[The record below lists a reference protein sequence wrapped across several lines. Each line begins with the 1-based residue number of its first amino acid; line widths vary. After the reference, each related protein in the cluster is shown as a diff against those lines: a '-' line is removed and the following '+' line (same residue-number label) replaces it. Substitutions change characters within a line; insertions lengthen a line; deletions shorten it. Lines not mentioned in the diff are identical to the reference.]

1 MERIAILL
9 FILFS
14 FTGINLIQI
23 SKAMLTPF
31 HVMALLLGAWMV
43 LFGKKS
49 HLGFLVSL
57 NLLFLYLLFN
67 SALCYPN
74 IRYTSLLYSTV
85 FIFELIIFYNVI
97 RYCQFKSIEEAFKL
111 IIYLYFVNLC
121 LGTVLILLNI
131 HWPALEQIIGI
142 ARTTAGNR
150 PSGFSSEP
158 SYVAFILSMA
168 YLSYINIHRHQID
181 RSLIKVS
188 GVYFLCILITGS
200 AYGIMLMGIC
210 MLDWLRHFYFR
221 LSQSFRLV
229 FVLAG
234 VLVVS
239 FGSHQ
244 LSSVENESVERIT
257 NIGMV
262 LGDPYS
268 DTDKKLSKL
277 KELDPSAFARIGP
290 SYVLF
295 FSAESENF
303 NLWLGEGAGA
313 AGVYIPMLM
322 AGSLIDEDDD
332 EFDTGILPAF
342 IFDYGLIG
350 MALLFF
356 LVVVCFN
363 GLSFPFWILFIMLLP
378 NANINT
384 QIFWFGIASFL
395 VTSIIQNTRKQYWR
409 QQLAAARI
417 QKNSNFPSSQIMNRP
432 L

>member
-1 MERIAILL
+1 MERIAISL

-31 HVMALLLGAWMV
+31 HVMALLLGGWIV
-43 LFGKKS
+43 LFGRKS

-57 NLLFLYLLFN
+57 NALFLYLLLN

-85 FIFELIIFYNVI
+85 FIFELIIFYNLI
-97 RYCQFKSIEEAFKL
+97 RHCQFKSIEEALKL

-121 LGTVLILLNI
+121 LGMVLIILNI
-131 HWPALEQIIGI
+131 QWSALEQIIGI
-142 ARTTAGNR
+142 ARTSAGNR

-158 SYVAFILSMA
+158 SYVAFILSMT

-188 GVYFLCILITGS
+188 GIYFLCIILTGS
-200 AYGIMLMGIC
+200 AYGIMLMGVC
-210 MLDWLRHFYFR
+210 MLDWLRYFYFR
-221 LSQSFRLV
+221 LSENLRLLFLLSGV
-229 FVLAG
+229 FTLSIG
-234 VLVVS
+234 L
-239 FGSHQ
+239 GQ
-244 LSSVENESVERIT
+244 LSSVENESIERISG
-257 NIGMV
+257 IGMI

-277 KELDPSAFARIGP
+277 KELDASAFARIGP

-295 FSAESENF
+295 FSEESENF

-350 MALLFF
+350 MGLLLF
-356 LVVVCFN
+356 LVIVCFQ
-363 GLSFPFWILFIMLLP
+363 GLSFPFWLIFIMLLP

-395 VTSIIQNTRKQYWR
+395 VTSIIKNTRKQYWR
-409 QQLAAARI
+409 QQLALATAKKTSI
-417 QKNSNFPSSQIMNRP
+417 LHLPKK
-432 L
+432 